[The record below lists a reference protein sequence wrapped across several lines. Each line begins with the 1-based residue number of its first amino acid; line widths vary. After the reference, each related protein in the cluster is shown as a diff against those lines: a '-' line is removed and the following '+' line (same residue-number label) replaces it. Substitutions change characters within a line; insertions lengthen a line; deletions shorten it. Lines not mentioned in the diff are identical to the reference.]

1 MLGKRIFDDEADFG
15 RCFPTALVRAVR
27 SNPKDPPALY
37 IDPIEEIIP
46 TTPMG
51 AFTKKGLRRSD
62 RLNARRSD
70 RCCHALS
77 RLVQTKEHAPVKEMG
92 APTKKPPCSRQQQHN
107 SAGNLS

>member
-62 RLNARRSD
+62 RLNARRSG

-77 RLVQTKEHAPVKEMG
+77 RIVQTREHAPVKERSEG
-92 APTKKPPCSRQQQHN
+92 RPVGKGCVST
-107 SAGNLS
+107 